1 MTENSTQETTPK
13 VSNPWVPAILSLVVA
28 GLGQILILK
37 QREFGVKLLI
47 AWLVLGI
54 GPTLVM
60 TPLRTGG
67 THVNREALNLADT
80 VALSTLGIGL
90 MIAVF
95 AAVTA
100 YRSALPEPEEDEAT
114 KAARP
119 PKAALSFQDIAV
131 SFTTEFGTVDAV
143 KGVSFDVMPGE
154 VVAVVGES
162 GSGKSVTSATAMG
175 LVPKNG
181 TVSGKAFLNGKEITA
196 MDDAGLRKLRGSE
209 VSMVFQEPMT
219 ALNPVL
225 KVSDQLKEA
234 MEVHGVAFGKQ
245 ALAKGIELLEQVGI
259 PDAAN
264 RIHEYPHQFSGGQRQ
279 RIVIAIAI
287 ACNPSMIIADEPTTA
302 LDVTVQAEI
311 LDLLRRLKD
320 EINTGILLITHNMGV
335 VADMADRVVVMFQG
349 EVVESG
355 KSEDIL
361 LNPQHPYTIR
371 LLEAMPKLHQK
382 VDFEVTSVEEPAAEE
397 AALPDEDRISGE
409 VAIEGKDLALAYRHR
424 NKLTRVVEDVNFV
437 VPKGEILGL
446 VGESGSGKSTIAKA
460 VLGLLEVEQGE
471 LLIRGRNL
479 PTLSRAERKIARRE
493 IGVVF
498 QDPAASLDPRFP
510 IGDLITEPLVVHKVG
525 SPKDRKQRAAELIN
539 AVKLPAN
546 VINRYPHELSGGQRQ
561 RISIAR
567 ALALSPSILIADEP
581 TSALDVSVQ
590 ARVLEMFA
598 ELQQQYEFACLFV
611 THDLAVVDQLAD
623 QIMVLEKG
631 RVVEQGHKNQILRNP
646 VMDYTKRLLAAAPVP
661 DPLQQKERR
670 EARRELLTAQGLLT
684 D

>member
-1 MTENSTQETTPK
+1 MSVNSSPTSEQKAGQTQ
-13 VSNPWVPAILSLVVA
+13 NPLLPAVLSLIIP
-28 GLGQILILK
+28 GLGQVAVLK
-37 QREFGVKLLI
+37 QRNFGLKLLI
-47 AWLVLGI
+47 AWLVI
-54 GPTLVM
+54 AAGPTLVM
-60 TPLRTGG
+60 MPMRISG
-67 THVNREALNLADT
+67 THVNRAALALADT
-80 VALSTLGIGL
+80 VALCGIGFGIL
-90 MIAVF
+90 LGVY
-95 AAVTA
+95 AAVMA
-100 YRSALPEPEEDEAT
+100 YRSAQPAPETSET
-114 KAARP
+114 TAAAP
-119 PKAALSFQDIAV
+119 TTAALSFEDVHV
-131 SFTTEFGTVDAV
+131 SFTTEFGSVDAV
-143 KGVSFDVMPGE
+143 KGVSFEVMPGE

-162 GSGKSVTSATAMG
+162 GSGKSVTSAAAMG

-181 TVSGKAFLNGKEITA
+181 RVSGRVYLNGQEVTA
-196 MDDAGLRKLRGSE
+196 MDEAQLRRIRGAD

-225 KVSDQLKEA
+225 RVSDQLVEA
-234 MEVHGVAFGKQ
+234 MQVHGVAFGKQ
-245 ALAKGIELLEQVGI
+245 ALAKGVELLELVGI
-259 PDAAN
+259 PDPET

-320 EINTGILLITHNMGV
+320 EINTGIMLITHNMGV

-349 EVVESG
+349 KVVESG
-355 KSEDIL
+355 TSEEIL
-361 LNPQHPYTIR
+361 LRPKHPYTKR
-371 LLEAMPKLHQK
+371 LLEAMPRLHQDDDG
-382 VDFEVTSVEEPAAEE
+382 VTVTSASEPEESSQDPRREE
-397 AALPDEDRISGE
+397 QM
-409 VAIEGKDLALAYRHR
+409 AIEGRNLALAYKNRG
-424 NKLTRVVEDVNFV
+424 KSVRVVEGVNFA

-460 VLGLLEVEQGE
+460 VLGLLDVDEGE

-479 PTLSRAERKIARRE
+479 PALSRAEKKVARRE

-510 IGDLITEPLVVHKVG
+510 IGEIITEPMVVHKVG
-525 SPKDRKQRAAELIN
+525 SPKDRTERAKDLLE
-539 AVKLPAN
+539 AVKLPPG

-561 RISIAR
+561 RVSIAR

-598 ELQQQYEFACLFV
+598 ELQEQYEFACLFV

-631 RVVEQGHKNQILRNP
+631 RVVEQGHKHQILRAP
-646 VMDYTKRLLAAAPVP
+646 EKDYTKRLLAAAPVP
-661 DPLQQKERR
+661 DPHEQQRR
-670 EARRELLTAQGLLT
+670 RQARHELLAAQGLRA